1 MARIVKKVICE
12 YCGQEVSA
20 SNYSK
25 HLRRH
30 QNHPETFGKTIYH
43 IDHDDLFC
51 KFCGKE
57 CKNKKS
63 LVQHEIRCK
72 LNPNKISTT
81 VEGFNSVGRE
91 AWNKGLTKDTDKRV
105 AILAKHLSETTKG
118 IPGHLQSEETKL
130 KISKARKQYLSE
142 HPDKVPYIINHS
154 SRISYPEQYFI
165 DLFNAEG
172 IDLKYHLQVSKYEL
186 DFYNQDYMVDIEIDG
201 EQHYLDKRIFNS
213 DRERDEYLSNLGWI
227 TYRIRWSE
235 YKKLSLNERK
245 RIINDIKLLC
255 PNNSDG

>member
-1 MARIVKKVICE
+1 MARKVKNVICE
-12 YCGQEVSA
+12 HCGQEVSA

-30 QNHPETFGKTIYH
+30 QNHPETFGESRYH

-57 CKNKKS
+57 CKNKNS

-72 LNPNKISTT
+72 LNPNKINTNIKD
-81 VEGFNSVGRE
+81 FNAKGRIP
-91 AWNKGLTKDTDKRV
+91 WNKGLTKETDKRI
-105 AILAKHLSETTKG
+105 AISARHLSETMKVKS
-118 IPGHLQSEETKL
+118 GHPQSEETKL
-130 KISKARKQYLSE
+130 KISKARKKYLSE

-154 SRISYPEQYFI
+154 SHISYPEQYFI

-186 DFYNQDYMVDIEIDG
+186 DFYNDSKKIDVEIDG
-201 EQHYLDKRIFNS
+201 EQHYLDKRIYDS
-213 DRERDEYLSNLGWI
+213 DRDRDKFLSSLGWN
-227 TYRIRWSE
+227 TFRIRWSE
-235 YKKLSLNERK
+235 YKKLTLNEK
-245 RIINDIKLLC
+245 IEIINQIKSLLE
-255 PNNSDG
+255 